1 MELSHT
7 GMGDLFQQGAQNLG
21 IVAYGDIAQVIG
33 LAMKMI
39 QEQPSEAQ
47 ALRRRQLNMDVVG
60 VQILEVMGYGVVSL

>member
-7 GMGDLFQQGAQNLG
+7 CMGDLFQQGAQNLG

-60 VQILEVMGYGVVSL
+60 VQTLEVMGYGVVSL